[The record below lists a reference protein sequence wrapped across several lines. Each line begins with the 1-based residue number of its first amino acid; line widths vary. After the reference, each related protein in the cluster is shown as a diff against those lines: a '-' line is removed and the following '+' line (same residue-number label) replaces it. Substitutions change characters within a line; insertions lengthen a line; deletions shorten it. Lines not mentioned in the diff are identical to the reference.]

1 MANAAFLN
9 TLGDQSKSRHSKY
22 LPYLRTEPPRSS
34 HTARHDKMATEYD
47 EQAMLSQSHFYSP
60 AHLAQRNIRP
70 GHLIL
75 IRRVSS
81 FRQSSTLL
89 LVVEVD
95 SHSLDPLH
103 GISVAIVPTS
113 ELPEHLIIHLLQIQ
127 DADDVL
133 KSHHVRQALVSMAHQ
148 NGPIAPLAEHVN
160 PNDRVFVRPTGGAV
174 RKYLLNDQCPNRIC
188 QNGVCVRHVQ
198 IYDRFPALR
207 NGILPNTLQL
217 ALEGIGG
224 RRMLCPGCY
233 GHAMVRRG
241 ERCAVAAGLISTGL
255 RQPRSAILEE
265 IVYIREMIRYVH
277 QLELG
282 YNLYND
288 PVPYAQTPIEPASVS
303 SPTSSAVSSQ
313 PQSRLSRA
321 TEVSSIPQS
330 TQAVEESLRL
340 TSTSSRRTPDRSAH
354 PSRRSTQEQLTSVST
369 SATGRTVGDTSH
381 SGTSE
386 HTPASQAARQ
396 RHRERREDHQS
407 TEAQAGPG
415 SNTRQPT
422 SSTSTSAS
430 ASTHRARTSTSGQ
443 QHAPPAERT
452 PSRSNRSTSSNT
464 QHPPVLASSSQPPA
478 PTTIEELIR
487 APADPSTTMTTTST
501 RVQHPHPSTSI
512 LPILDDWQE
521 IPSNPQLQWNILP
534 TWTPIPSA
542 WQQEWANL
550 PEWEPIPRH
559 IEEEQH
565 QQQMTMMRD
574 EAVISPTS
582 RKALGRMAKSRYKNW
597 RRKYWDQAGDD
608 CPICLGGFGGG
619 GGEDNSMRRDGG
631 GGGDER
637 YILTTSCQHH
647 FHEDCVMDW
656 FQTSNQCP
664 ICRRKMV

>member
-1 MANAAFLN
+1 
-9 TLGDQSKSRHSKY
+9 
-22 LPYLRTEPPRSS
+22 
-34 HTARHDKMATEYD
+34 MATEYD
-47 EQAMLSQSHFYSP
+47 EQAMLTQSHFYSP

-75 IRRVSS
+75 IRRVSAS
-81 FRQSSTLL
+81 RQSSTLL
-89 LVVEVD
+89 LAVEVD

-133 KSHHVRQALVSMAHQ
+133 KSHHVRRALVSMAQ
-148 NGPIAPLAEHVN
+148 RNGPIAPLAEHVN

-265 IVYIREMIRYVH
+265 IIYIREMIRYVH

-288 PVPYAQTPIEPASVS
+288 PVHYVQTPIEPASVS

-321 TEVSSIPQS
+321 TEVSSMPQS

-369 SATGRTVGDTSH
+369 SATGRTLGDASQ

-386 HTPASQAARQ
+386 HTPAERASHAARQ
-396 RHRERREDHQS
+396 RHRQRREEHQS

-430 ASTHRARTSTSGQ
+430 ASASTHRARTTTSGQ

-464 QHPPVLASSSQPPA
+464 QHPPALASSSQPPA

-487 APADPSTTMTTTST
+487 APAAPLTTMTTTST
-501 RVQHPHPSTSI
+501 TVQHPHPSTSI

-521 IPSNPQLQWNILP
+521 ISSTLQHQWNTLLP

-559 IEEEQH
+559 IEEEHH
-565 QQQMTMMRD
+565 QQQMTMMMD

-608 CPICLGGFGGG
+608 CPICLGRFGGG
-619 GGEDNSMRRDGG
+619 GGGGEEGGSSSGDGNSIRRD

-656 FQTSNQCP
+656 FETRDQCP